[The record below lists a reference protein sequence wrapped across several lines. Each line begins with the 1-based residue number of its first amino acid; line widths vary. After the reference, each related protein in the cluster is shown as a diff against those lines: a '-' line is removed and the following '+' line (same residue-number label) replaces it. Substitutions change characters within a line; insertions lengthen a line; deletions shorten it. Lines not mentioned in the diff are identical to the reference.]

1 MRASFIELAR
11 HDWAALRCGCHES
24 GAHLPETFT
33 RLLEARSVEE
43 TAGYGLAGHLEE
55 QSMLFQVAPHAVPV
69 ILAALTEDLPAY
81 VRGHLLTTLWQLV
94 TGESHRSESEAGE
107 PELEEECCAA
117 AREGIWVLYREAVS
131 GDTETALDILEFVD
145 PDTDRFE
152 AFRSATAAR
161 AGKRL
166 PRE

>member
-1 MRASFIELAR
+1 
-11 HDWAALRCGCHES
+11 
-24 GAHLPETFT
+24 
-33 RLLEARSVEE
+33 
-43 TAGYGLAGHLEE
+43 
-55 QSMLFQVAPHAVPV
+55 MLFQVAPHAVPV
-69 ILAALTEDLPAY
+69 ILAALAEDLPPF

-94 TGESHRSESEAGE
+94 TGESHLSESEAGE

-117 AREGIWVLYREAVS
+117 AREGIWLLYREAVS